1 MSKIFH
7 GWFEAK
13 PAFGGLSHIFLSI
26 LMYWLEK
33 LVVGTSVVIV
43 NIDTYEKNRT
53 KGSQTDKQTYQPNV
67 QTNTSHTGMQDR
79 KLPSRF
85 KLLHFIEINPLKQNG
100 WGHIWI
106 MSIFSSYQHVTC
118 CHRIMSCS
126 ACAVWKGFL
135 KKRKHISETPRRSPC
150 ALSLPWSTCAIHT
163 PGMQAGPQTVP
174 CLESSF
180 SSSGTHSH
188 LLPGAAMERITYR
201 LAWALSYLQ

>member
-1 MSKIFH
+1 MSTPSAPPDQSVCTGICHHPWKKVQ
-7 GWFEAK
+7 FEAK

-26 LMYWLEK
+26 LMYLLEM

-43 NIDTYEKNRT
+43 NIDTYEKNRA

-79 KLPSRF
+79 KLLSRF

-106 MSIFSSYQHVTC
+106 MSIFSSCQHVTC

-135 KKRKHISETPRRSPC
+135 KKKAHIWDTKTL
-150 ALSLPWSTCAIHT
+150 ALCSWIYLDQHVPFILPACKLGLKT
-163 PGMQAGPQTVP
+163 GLV
-174 CLESSF
+174 
-180 SSSGTHSH
+180 
-188 LLPGAAMERITYR
+188 
-201 LAWALSYLQ
+201 

>member
-1 MSKIFH
+1 MSTPSAPPTDQSVCTGICHHPWKKVQ
-7 GWFEAK
+7 FEAK
-13 PAFGGLSHIFLSI
+13 PAFGGLSHSFLSI
-26 LMYWLEK
+26 LMYLLEM
-33 LVVGTSVVIV
+33 LVVGTSAVIV

-79 KLPSRF
+79 KPLSHF

-106 MSIFSSYQHVTC
+106 MSIFSSCQHVTC

-135 KKRKHISETPRRSPC
+135 KKKEHISETPRRSPC
-150 ALSLPWSTCAIHT
+150 ALEFTLINMC
-163 PGMQAGPQTVP
+163 
-174 CLESSF
+174 
-180 SSSGTHSH
+180 HSYSRH
-188 LLPGAAMERITYR
+188 ASWASNR
-201 LAWALSYLQ
+201 ALSRIICLFLWNS